1 MLYIPLD
8 NKNFQYKKIVKNQ
21 NNGLIKKTVAKH
33 LILIKNNNIYYYI
46 SKKIFTCTINFH
58 V

>member
-8 NKNFQYKKIVKNQ
+8 NKNFQYKQ
-21 NNGLIKKTVAKH
+21 NRKKTVAKH

-46 SKKIFTCTINFH
+46 SKKIFTYTINFH